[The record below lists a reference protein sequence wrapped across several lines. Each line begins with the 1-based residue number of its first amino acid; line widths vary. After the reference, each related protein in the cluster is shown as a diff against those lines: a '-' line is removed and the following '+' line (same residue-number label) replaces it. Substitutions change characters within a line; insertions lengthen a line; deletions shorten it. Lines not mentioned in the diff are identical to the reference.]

1 MEALAS
7 SGAPDGPPKEKKGP
21 APTKQNHLAQVQAVY
36 TAVSKLTM
44 NYPLVNAIVL
54 VQSGLGNNWA
64 ISLCNGPEASQ
75 LVGLKE
81 SIMQQVQQQRI
92 LGQGKKVPF
101 LYEHK
106 ELGPLN
112 ARDMALGT
120 QLIQAAQDKGYM
132 PRCGADL
139 MLQWLRHGQSSE
151 WRRGAVGAVGGFCL
165 RRRAEFSRAEF
176 DPFPFSS

>member
-1 MEALAS
+1 MEALAAL
-7 SGAPDGPPKEKKGP
+7 GAPDGPPKPGPKEKKGP
-21 APTKQNHLAQVQAVY
+21 APTKQNQYAQVQAVH

-44 NYPLVNAIVL
+44 NYPLVNAVVL

-64 ISLCNGPEASQ
+64 ISRCDGPEASQ
-75 LVGLKE
+75 LVGLSE
-81 SIMQQVQQQRI
+81 SIIQQVQQQRI

-101 LYEHK
+101 LYEHE

-132 PRCGADL
+132 ARCGADL
-139 MLQWLRHGQSSE
+139 MLQWLRHGQKSE
-151 WRRGAVGAVGGFCL
+151 YRWGAAGGGGGGRGGRGGGQII
-165 RRRAEFSRAEF
+165 S
-176 DPFPFSS
+176 